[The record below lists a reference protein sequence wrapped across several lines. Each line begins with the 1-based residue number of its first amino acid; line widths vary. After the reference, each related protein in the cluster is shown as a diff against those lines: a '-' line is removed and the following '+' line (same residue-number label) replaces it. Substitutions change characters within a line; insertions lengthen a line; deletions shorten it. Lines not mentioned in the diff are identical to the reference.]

1 MTALVQTRIDSSVK
15 AGAERVLRSMGMSLN
30 DGIRIFL
37 TQVKMEKA
45 LPFKPFVVDEPNK
58 DTMNAVNRVNKREGL
73 KKISLKEF
81 DNMLDK

>member
-1 MTALVQTRIDSSVK
+1 
-15 AGAERVLRSMGMSLN
+15 
-30 DGIRIFL
+30 
-37 TQVKMEKA
+37 MEKA

-73 KKISLKEF
+73 KKISGKEF

>member
-15 AGAERVLRSMGMSLN
+15 AGAERVL
-30 DGIRIFL
+30 
-37 TQVKMEKA
+37 
-45 LPFKPFVVDEPNK
+45 VDEPNK